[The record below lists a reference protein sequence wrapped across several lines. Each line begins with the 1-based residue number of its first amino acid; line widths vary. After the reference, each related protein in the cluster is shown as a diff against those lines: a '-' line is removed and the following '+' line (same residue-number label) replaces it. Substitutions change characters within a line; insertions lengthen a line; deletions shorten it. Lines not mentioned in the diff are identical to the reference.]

1 MSGGFKGIIGW
12 QKTSFIDYPGT
23 VSTVLFFEGCNL
35 RCPYCHNPDIVLRKL
50 PQIPWTSVQSFLL
63 RRKKMMEGVVLS
75 GGEPTLHAILPDL
88 VREIRES
95 GFKIKIDTNGTDP
108 EMISRCEPDY
118 LALDVKTDP
127 LRYAE
132 LGCKDPEFG
141 KKLRNAIEIVKTM
154 GSSAEVRITMASPF
168 ISEDV
173 VHRIA
178 ELLTGV
184 QKVFLQPLKLTGAVL
199 DSSLGPQNVIPAEQ
213 IRSFREMIAPFTGS
227 CIVRGE

>member
-1 MSGGFKGIIGW
+1 MSSSFEGIAGW

-50 PQIPWTSVQSFLL
+50 PQISWTSVQSFLH
-63 RRKKMMEGVVLS
+63 RRKTFIEGVVLS
-75 GGEPTLHAILPDL
+75 GGEPTLHVFLPDL

-118 LALDVKTDP
+118 LALDIKTEP
-127 LRYAE
+127 LRYTE
-132 LGCKDPEFG
+132 LGYKDKEFG
-141 KKLRNAIEIVKTM
+141 NKLRNAIGIVKKM

-168 ISEDV
+168 INEDV
-173 VHRIA
+173 VYKIA
-178 ELLTGV
+178 ELLAGV
-184 QKVFLQPLKLTGAVL
+184 QKVFLQPLKLTSAVL
-199 DSSLGPQNVIPAEQ
+199 DSSFGPQNVIPTAK
-213 IRSFREMIAPFTGS
+213 IKIFRDIIASSAGS
-227 CIVRGE
+227 CVIRGE

>member
-132 LGCKDPEFG
+132 LRCKDPDFG
-141 KKLRNAIEIVKTM
+141 EKLRNAIEIVKKM

-199 DSSLGPQNVIPAEQ
+199 DSSLGSQNVIPAAQ
-213 IRSFREMIAPFTGS
+213 IRIFRDIIAPFTGS
-227 CIVRGE
+227 CVIRGE